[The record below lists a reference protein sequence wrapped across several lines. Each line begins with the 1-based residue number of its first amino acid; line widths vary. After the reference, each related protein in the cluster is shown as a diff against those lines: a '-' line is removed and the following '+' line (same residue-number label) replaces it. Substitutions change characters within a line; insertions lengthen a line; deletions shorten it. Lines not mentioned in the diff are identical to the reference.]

1 MIAVD
6 LRRSKI
12 WVMAALNR
20 QTCIRTCS
28 AQYNLAR
35 RGQWYGKK
43 RELTSTTE
51 NWRPK
56 EEAMKSQDQT
66 KTTTL
71 LGELKA
77 RGLVNNITKYG
88 IRFMGGTID

>member
-1 MIAVD
+1 
-6 LRRSKI
+6 
-12 WVMAALNR
+12 MAALNK

-35 RGQWYGKK
+35 RSQWYGKK
-43 RELTSTTE
+43 RGLASTRG
-51 NWRPK
+51 NWTPK
-56 EEAMKSQDQT
+56 EEAMKNQDQT
-66 KTTTL
+66 KTTL

-88 IRFMGGTID
+88 FRLWRSGID

>member
-1 MIAVD
+1 
-6 LRRSKI
+6 
-12 WVMAALNR
+12 MAALNK

-35 RGQWYGKK
+35 RGQLYGKK
-43 RELTSTTE
+43 RELASTRG
-51 NWRPK
+51 NCAPK
-56 EEAMKSQDQT
+56 EDAMKNQAET
-66 KTTTL
+66 KTTL

-88 IRFMGGTID
+88 SGLWS